1 MTTPEKLKPAKHR
14 QTRYQGAALL
24 DPPEVLN
31 IPSATTLPEKARED
45 LAIYGLCL
53 LKDALTEKE
62 INNLSQGLDRQAQAE
77 RDLDDKAPTGA
88 LAVQQSISNMVN
100 KGKMF
105 LDLVERPIVDDLAG
119 FLLGKDFLISSLTA
133 GVFHGPTT
141 EPQQLHRDQGQVP
154 ATADF
159 PAACN
164 AFWLLDDFK
173 PERGSTYVVPGSH
186 RWPSAYQVEPPPRS
200 LASQIEADAGTLLV
214 FDGRIW
220 HGYGANLEGHPRRHL
235 ANFLCLPWMRQQENW
250 WVTCLQ
256 EVLEEASPKLK
267 RRLGLRTYG
276 TLGMMNGTKTELAQR
291 SLGNYDVAVPEYIIG
306 ELGQLHKTRRVS
318 RKPS

>member
-1 MTTPEKLKPAKHR
+1 MPTTLKPAQHR
-14 QTRYQGAALL
+14 QTGYTGAPLL
-24 DPPEVLN
+24 DPPQALE
-31 IPSATTLPEKARED
+31 IPKPTTNMAKARQD
-45 LAIYGLCL
+45 LVNYGLCL
-53 LKDALTEKE
+53 VEDALTAEEVKC
-62 INNLSQGLDRQAQAE
+62 LGQRLDQQALAE
-77 RDLDDKAPTGA
+77 RALADKAPPGT

-100 KGKMF
+100 KGKVF

-119 FLLGKDFLISSLTA
+119 LLLGKDFLISSLTA
-133 GVFHGPTT
+133 GVFHGPTDL
-141 EPQQLHRDQGQVP
+141 PQQLHRDQGQVP

-164 AFWLLDDFK
+164 VFWLLDDFK

-186 RWPSAYQVEPPPRS
+186 RWPSAYQIEPPPRS
-200 LASQIEADAGTLLV
+200 MASQISAKAGTLFV

-220 HGYGANLEGHPRRHL
+220 HGYGANKEGHPRRHL

-250 WVTCLQ
+250 GVTCLQ
-256 EVLEEASPKLK
+256 EVLEDASPKLK

-291 SLGNYDVAVPEYIIG
+291 SLGNYDVMVPEYIIG
-306 ELGQLHKTRRVS
+306 ELGQLHKTKRVS
-318 RKPS
+318 RKPQ